1 MDGIVGQRIADGN
14 LAQGAQS
21 VPAPVAHQRFGL
33 GQVAQQAQLQRR
45 GRQRR
50 AARDVGAG
58 FIGQLAVRKHRAG
71 RAAFDVALRA
81 QALEQDFQAAWPV
94 PHLAQLA
101 QVERRVEPVAP
112 ARVQEMGELRIDE
125 MRGLGNQR

>member
-1 MDGIVGQRIADGN
+1 MAIWRKARNRCQPQSRISASAWAR
-14 LAQGAQS
+14 LRSRPSCSAEGAS
-21 VPAPVAHQRFGL
+21 G
-33 GQVAQQAQLQRR
+33 
-45 GRQRR
+45 